1 MRKNEHILPNT
12 SLICISHFPIQWWS
26 RINWT
31 MLILPSLECAVCCW
45 SCAGALHYLLH
56 SAAAQ
61 PSHTTHFTHTHT
73 KKLHRPNSKHTL
85 LSTYFSKLSPLWR
98 WVKDGKSNAAYP
110 QLELLLPKSKITFL
124 SFNFWRWQLQSLIE
138 ISGDGQQILN
148 VLVLYPISKT
158 TWILHQ
164 FAAALAGLWQPNS
177 SIPCDKE
184 M

>member
-1 MRKNEHILPNT
+1 MLTQVAKFRRERHCAARFKLSQREKCQLKSATWSLRRFAGILNAD
-12 SLICISHFPIQWWS
+12 S
-26 RINWT
+26 RIIQRIKFSSGKWDDSNPHT
-31 MLILPSLECAVCCW
+31 
-45 SCAGALHYLLH
+45 LHT
-56 SAAAQ
+56 
-61 PSHTTHFTHTHT
+61 SHTHTHT

-148 VLVLYPISKT
+148 VL
-158 TWILHQ
+158 
-164 FAAALAGLWQPNS
+164 FM
-177 SIPCDKE
+177 C
-184 M
+184 

>member
-1 MRKNEHILPNT
+1 MPLDSRNQYTDWSQWLNRRLKMRKNEHILPNT

-148 VLVLYPISKT
+148 VLPQSFPSDWL
-158 TWILHQ
+158 Q
-164 FAAALAGLWQPNS
+164 
-177 SIPCDKE
+177 